1 MFANLQ
7 RSFDKIGAKVS
18 ITLAVEEIFR
28 NRNLTQR
35 APARLNIIDKKGEE
49 IFEISVRKDLLTNLE
64 LSIIEVR
71 PKDKHLLLLSRQLDS
86 EGDAVNKD
94 HFLCGRDERHLFVA
108 SVEGVSTVAAAKAS
122 LKPKEILNK
131 EVGLS
136 EEKRN
141 RRKTKAFRRQG
152 EWFFIPTSLVV
163 PANLVRSQEPLVR
176 GRGSKPHIAQYAYR
190 TQGEPVMVS
199 SRYPQGLTEP
209 QYKRLISRDKS
220 AKNLYW
226 WQMVRNAGVFVKGT
240 VRHPDHA
247 TIVLEDWHRVLMNT
261 EANSEAVAFLD

>member
-18 ITLAVEEIFR
+18 ITLAVEETFR
-28 NRNLTQR
+28 NRNLSQS

-71 PKDKHLLLLSRQLDS
+71 PKDKHLLLLSRQLDND
-86 EGDAVNKD
+86 GDAINKA

-122 LKPKEILNK
+122 LKPREILNK

-163 PANLVRSQEPLVR
+163 PANLVRSHEPLVR
-176 GRGSKPHIAQYAYR
+176 GRGSKAHIAQYAYR
-190 TQGEPVMVS
+190 TQGEAVMVS
-199 SRYPQGLTEP
+199 TRYPQGLTEP
-209 QYKRLISRDKS
+209 QYESLISRNKS
-220 AKNLYW
+220 ANNLNW
-226 WQMVRNAGVFVKGT
+226 RQMVRNAGVFVKGT